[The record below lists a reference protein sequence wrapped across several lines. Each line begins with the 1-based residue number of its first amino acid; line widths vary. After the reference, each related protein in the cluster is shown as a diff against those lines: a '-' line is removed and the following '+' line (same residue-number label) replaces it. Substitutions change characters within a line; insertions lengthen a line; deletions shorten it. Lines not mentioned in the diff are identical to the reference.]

1 MREHCVV
8 SKTSTTGRPYDRTFV
23 KVRDSHAKGQHV
35 AISRRTHMKEI
46 VELFENLSKA
56 YAEHDDEG
64 RSASF
69 ARVAESIKCLKTIT
83 CGADI
88 ANLQGVG
95 QSSVDIVDEFLKTGK
110 CQRLEELMDTEMKI
124 QMRTKELL
132 AMDRPNN
139 KHTMKAFVL
148 VKHPYVKT
156 CAKAAKDLLKGVDM
170 HVKVALADL
179 LKKDG
184 YLPDYEM
191 EDIRCDT
198 CHLYRD
204 EGCSEECT
212 CDELRLD
219 RLAWALGL

>member
-1 MREHCVV
+1 MRQ
-8 SKTSTTGRPYDRTFV
+8 
-23 KVRDSHAKGQHV
+23 KVRQNTPRNSWTTETKKN
-35 AISRRTHMKEI
+35 TTMKEI
-46 VELFENLSKA
+46 VKLFENLSDA
-56 YAEHDDEG
+56 YAHYEDEG
-64 RSASF
+64 RAASF
-69 ARVAESIKCLKTIT
+69 ARVAESIKCLKSIT

-88 ANLQGVG
+88 ENLQGVG
-95 QSSVDIVDEFLKTGK
+95 RSSVDIVDEFLETGQ

-124 QMRTKELL
+124 QMRTKQLL

-156 CAKAAKDLLKGVDM
+156 CAKAARDLLKGVDV

-184 YLPDYEM
+184 YLPDYEI

-198 CHLYRD
+198 CHLHRD
-204 EGCSEECT
+204 EGCSEECA
-212 CDELRLD
+212 CDELRLS
-219 RLAWALGL
+219 RLAWALGP

>member
-1 MREHCVV
+1 M
-8 SKTSTTGRPYDRTFV
+8 D
-23 KVRDSHAKGQHV
+23 
-35 AISRRTHMKEI
+35 THTHTHIIMKDI
-46 VELFENLSKA
+46 VQLFENLSEA

-69 ARVAESIKCLKTIT
+69 ARVAESIKCLRTIT

-95 QSSVDIVDEFLKTGK
+95 QSSVDIVDEFLETGK
-110 CQRLEELMDTEMKI
+110 CARLEELMDTEMKI
-124 QMRTKELL
+124 QMRTKQLL

-156 CAKAAKDLLKGVDM
+156 CAKAAKDLLKGADV
-170 HVKVALADL
+170 HVKVALADV
-179 LKKDG
+179 LKRDG
-184 YLPDYEM
+184 YLPDYEI

-198 CHLYRD
+198 CHHHGYD
-204 EGCSEECT
+204 ECE
-212 CDELRLD
+212 CDEIRLG
-219 RLAWALGL
+219 RLLWALNP